1 MSSRKRVII
10 ITGLSGSGKSSAARA
25 LEDEGFFVVDNLPL
39 ALLPRFLELAE
50 QGVQFTA
57 DVAVVID
64 VRNRDFLAGFEKT
77 LDLVRESGYVLEI
90 YFFDASDD
98 ALVRRYSETRRRHPL
113 GLESGVASG
122 IRRERELLAG
132 LRSQA
137 TVIVDS
143 TLLTPHQLRDKVVC
157 TVRGEQGLLPLVL
170 KLQSFGFRYGIPS
183 ESDVVMDVRFLPNPH
198 FIPELRPL
206 TGKDQPVSEYV
217 LQQHESHDFL
227 TRFQDLFAFL
237 LPQYQREGKSYLTI
251 SVGCTGGRH
260 RSVAI
265 VEALA
270 IWFADKEV
278 TLEVV
283 HRDVSKG

>member
-1 MSSRKRVII
+1 MNSRKRVVV
-10 ITGLSGSGKSSAARA
+10 ITGMSGSGKSAAARA

-50 QGVQFTA
+50 QGVRFTT

-77 LDLVRESGYVLEI
+77 LDLVRESGYALEI
-90 YFFDASDD
+90 YFFDASDN
-98 ALVRRYSETRRRHPL
+98 ALLRRFSETRRRHPL
-113 GLESGVASG
+113 GLEAGVAAG
-122 IRRERELLAG
+122 IHRERELLAG

-137 TVIVDS
+137 TAVVDS
-143 TLLTPHQLRDKVVC
+143 TLLTPHQLRDRVVR
-157 TVRGEQGLLPLVL
+157 TVRGDQGVLPLVL

-206 TGKDQPVSEYV
+206 TGMDPGVSEYV
-217 LQQHESHDFL
+217 LQQPESHDFL
-227 TRFQDLFAFL
+227 SRFQDLFAFL

-270 IWFADKEV
+270 LWFADKDV
-278 TLEVV
+278 TLEVG